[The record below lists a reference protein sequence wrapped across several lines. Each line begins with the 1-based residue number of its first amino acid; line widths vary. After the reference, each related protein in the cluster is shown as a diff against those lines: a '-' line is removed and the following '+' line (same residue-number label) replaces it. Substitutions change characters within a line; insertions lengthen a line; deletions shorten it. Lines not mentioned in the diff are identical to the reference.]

1 MMALIKA
8 LHIAALVVWCASL
21 LTLPLLLGL
30 HRHIVFAESRAAMQD
45 QYTRF
50 RRLTHLT
57 YTGVAT
63 PAAVVAIAAGTVLI
77 FMAQVWSVWLL
88 LKLVLVAGMALGH
101 AWLGHLVVQSY
112 EKEVDWRMPWP
123 ALSLLVT
130 LPCMLGV
137 LWLVL
142 TKPDLAAT
150 LQQLPVWMREPLA
163 MDLQAQLTA
172 LQQWWWS
179 RGQESLP

>member
-1 MMALIKA
+1 MTALVKT

-30 HRHIVFAESRAAMQD
+30 HRHILSAGSRAAMQD

-50 RRLTHLT
+50 RRLTHMT
-57 YTGVAT
+57 YTGIAT
-63 PAAVVAIAAGTVLI
+63 PAAVIAIAAGTVLI
-77 FMAQVWSVWLL
+77 FVAQVWSEWLL
-88 LKLVLVAGMALGH
+88 LKLALVAGMALGH
-101 AWLGHLVVQSY
+101 AWLGHLIVQSY

-123 ALSLLVT
+123 ALSLLLT

-142 TKPDLAAT
+142 TKPALASWV
-150 LQQLPVWMREPLA
+150 QQLPVWTREPLDVDVQA
-163 MDLQAQLTA
+163 LLAALLQ
-172 LQQWWWS
+172 WFE